1 MESDDDLKLMKEAID
16 WADACHPIKKSIPK
30 VGAIIAVGDKVLGR
44 GHRGTGRV
52 GDDEHAEVKALE
64 NVEDNDKS
72 MLSQATLYTT
82 LEPCTK
88 NVRSIPEKACAEQI
102 LQHQIKRVFVGILD
116 PNQGVTGKGLWRLQ
130 DSGVEVIL
138 FPHELSKEVR
148 IQNVD
153 FIRAQQTLGAT
164 IVAPKDGEKLRTFF
178 HTIRVTCVNPPG
190 PDTYLLIYRQG
201 LYWPQSGTFR
211 QGEQKIWEIDAH
223 FGSTGEHTLQLVT
236 ADSLGSALIR
246 YYRKITEQNR
256 TRRDKVRGK
265 IDLALLVGSDYPGIE
280 MNGLPKGLRLEASVK
295 VIVAQ
300 EVNLIEVSVEP
311 KAISR
316 GSALKITYEIECSD
330 NIPEG
335 IWLGASIRDKT
346 QQFFFN
352 TSEDRPISLTKGRK
366 SYNRKLTIAR
376 NVPQGEQMLQ
386 ASVWRGTV
394 GDSSKSKWIA
404 GGRPIPIEVVD

>member
-1 MESDDDLKLMKEAID
+1 M
-16 WADACHPIKKSIPK
+16 
-30 VGAIIAVGDKVLGR
+30 R
-44 GHRGTGRV
+44 G
-52 GDDEHAEVKALE
+52 
-64 NVEDNDKS
+64 
-72 MLSQATLYTT
+72 
-82 LEPCTK
+82 C
-88 NVRSIPEKACAEQI
+88 I
-102 LQHQIKRVFVGILD
+102 
-116 PNQGVTGKGLWRLQ
+116 
-130 DSGVEVIL
+130 
-138 FPHELSKEVR
+138 
-148 IQNVD
+148 
-153 FIRAQQTLGAT
+153 
-164 IVAPKDGEKLRTFF
+164 
-178 HTIRVTCVNPPG
+178 
-190 PDTYLLIYRQG
+190 
-201 LYWPQSGTFR
+201 
-211 QGEQKIWEIDAH
+211 
-223 FGSTGEHTLQLVT
+223 
-236 ADSLGSALIR
+236 
-246 YYRKITEQNR
+246 
-256 TRRDKVRGK
+256 
-265 IDLALLVGSDYPGIE
+265 VGSDYPGIE